1 MMKNFKKFTAF
12 VLVLCMGFS
21 LSISAFAVE
30 EHDHHEHTVYESA
43 PDEEIAVQS
52 ASGEAATSGT
62 IPGSSIKWSLDSKGW
77 LTISGSGEAPV
88 FTSADDQPWAAVREQ
103 ITEVWFEDMETLTI
117 SDLAYW
123 FEGCVNLTTAELPLA
138 PVIGRHAF
146 YGCSK
151 LSTLTM
157 YYGETVLNSIG
168 EDAFWRETDSG
179 DTLYIAY
186 IIGYPE
192 STVPF
197 YTYDW
202 VASNR
207 SSRYFYD
214 LYGVYS
220 NADSAASTLADSGI
234 MKAPARAA
242 ARASTGIVGTCPSC
256 KQYSLQGTYVSTTH
270 TSRGHQQY
278 YECYKCHY
286 VQNLGT
292 YVYKDHGSGS
302 YGSWTCPDCG
312 SHTWVLDYEQDA
324 TCTRNGYREYSC
336 DCGQSKRETIYATGH
351 SYSYGSWEE
360 YSSSQHRREAYC
372 RNCGDSD
379 YEYASH
385 SMSYGSWNNYSSSQH
400 SRTAT
405 CRTCG
410 YSTTDYGN
418 HSYATGAWSK
428 YSDTQH
434 RRSKTCSGCG
444 TSTYDYANHSYSYGS
459 WVSDSETQHKRT
471 KTCSA
476 CGDSGY
482 EYADHTDANGDGK
495 CDDCGATVSLT
506 VTWDAGSNG
515 GTIDGKASITTTGKP
530 NATATA
536 PTSTPVKTGHAF
548 KGWYTSASGG
558 SLYNT
563 VTITAA
569 KTFYAQFTANSY
581 TLTWDFG
588 DGATEETKQ
597 TYGEKLVLPTEP
609 TRKNAEFL
617 GWFTEANGGTQVDA
631 NTVYKTDADS
641 TYYAHWEITEVF
653 SVTVP
658 VTLPLIVDEG
668 GEVHVGAAEIINAS
682 TGDVIVS
689 SVSISTKNG
698 WQLVPYTTDMAHEK
712 VDAQLLGFKINNA
725 QTSKTGDAETFT
737 LSAPWTIAENGKL
750 PLSYDA
756 VVSAV
761 SQPVTEQDVLSVVFV
776 LEWKGE

>member
-1 MMKNFKKFTAF
+1 MMKNFKKFTA
-12 VLVLCMGFS
+12 LLLALCMVFS

-30 EHDHHEHTVYESA
+30 DHEHTVYESA

-52 ASGEAATSGT
+52 AEAATSGT

-103 ITEVWFEDMETLTI
+103 ITEVWFEDVETLSI

-123 FEGCVNLTTAELPLA
+123 FEGCTNLTTAELPLA
-138 PVIGRHAF
+138 PVIGKHAF
-146 YGCSK
+146 YNCPK

-168 EDAFWRETDSG
+168 EDAFWREADSG

-192 STVPF
+192 ATVPF

-202 VASNR
+202 AASNR
-207 SSRYFYD
+207 SNRYFYD
-214 LYGVYS
+214 LYGVYP
-220 NADSAASTLADSGI
+220 NADTANTAVNTASVSGI
-234 MKAPARAA
+234 QKAPGISLT
-242 ARASTGIVGTCPSC
+242 ASTGIVGTCPSC

-270 TSRGHQQY
+270 TSRGHAEY

-286 VQNLGT
+286 TKNLGT

-312 SHTWVLDYEQDA
+312 SHTWVLDYENDA

-372 RNCGDSD
+372 RNCGATD
-379 YEYASH
+379 YDYASH
-385 SMSYGSWNNYSSSQH
+385 SMSYSSWSKYSDSQH
-400 SRTAT
+400 SRTAS

-410 YSTTDYGN
+410 YSTTEYGN
-418 HSYATGAWSK
+418 HSYSTGAWSK
-428 YSDTQH
+428 HSDTQH

-444 TSTYDYANHSYSYGS
+444 ASTYDYADHSYSYGS
-459 WVSDSETQHKRT
+459 WVSDSETQHKRS

-476 CGDSGY
+476 CGDSSY

-495 CDDCGATVSLT
+495 CDDCGATVSLAIK
-506 VTWDAGSNG
+506 WDAGTNG
-515 GTIDGKASITTTGKP
+515 GTIDGKTSITTTGKP

-536 PTSTPVKTGHAF
+536 PTSTPVKAGHAF

-581 TLTWDFG
+581 SITWDLSNG
-588 DGATEETKQ
+588 NTETTKQ
-597 TYGEKLVLPTEP
+597 AYGEALVLPTEP

-617 GWFTEANGGTQVDA
+617 GWFTEVNGGTQVDA
-631 NTVYKTDADS
+631 NTIYKTDADS

-712 VDAQLLGFKINNA
+712 VDAQLLGFKINDA
-725 QTSKTGDAETFT
+725 QTSKNGDAETFNLT
-737 LSAPWTIAENGKL
+737 APWTIAESGRL
-750 PLSYDA
+750 PLDYDA

>member
-1 MMKNFKKFTAF
+1 MMKNFKKFTA
-12 VLVLCMGFS
+12 LLLALCMVFS

-30 EHDHHEHTVYESA
+30 DHEHTVYESA

-52 ASGEAATSGT
+52 VSGEAATSGT

-88 FTSADDQPWAAVREQ
+88 FTSADDQPWAAVRDQ
-103 ITEVWFEDMETLTI
+103 ITEVWFEDVETLSI
-117 SDLAYW
+117 PDLAYW

-138 PVIGRHAF
+138 PTIGKHAF
-146 YGCSK
+146 YNCQK

-168 EDAFWRETDSG
+168 EDAFWREADSG

-192 STVPF
+192 ATVPF

-202 VASNR
+202 AASNR

-214 LYGVYS
+214 LYGVYQ
-220 NADSAASTLADSGI
+220 NADAATTALNGI
-234 MKAPARAA
+234 KKAPGISVQ
-242 ARASTGIVGTCPSC
+242 STGSIIGNCPSC
-256 KQYSLQGTYVSTTH
+256 GKYSFQGTYVEVAHS
-270 TSRGHQQY
+270 SRGHANY
-278 YECYKCHY
+278 NECNSCHY
-286 VQNLGT
+286 VQYLGT
-292 YVYKDHGSGS
+292 YTTKSHGSGA
-302 YGSWTCPDCG
+302 YGSGTCPDCG
-312 SHTWVLDYEQDA
+312 SHTWVLQSQQAA
-324 TCTRNGYREYSC
+324 TCTSNGYRSYSC
-336 DCGQSKRETIYATGH
+336 ACGQTKSETIYSSGH
-351 SYSYGSWEE
+351 NYSYGSWEQ
-360 YSSSQHRREAYC
+360 YSASQHRRENYC
-372 RNCGDSD
+372 RNCGATD
-379 YEYASH
+379 YDYASH
-385 SMSYGSWNNYSSSQH
+385 SMSYGSWSKYSDSQH
-400 SRTAT
+400 SRTAS

-410 YSTTDYGN
+410 YSTTEYGN
-418 HSYATGAWSK
+418 HSYSTGAWSK
-428 YSDTQH
+428 HSDTQH

-444 TSTYDYANHSYSYGS
+444 ASTYDYADHSYSYGS
-459 WVSDSETQHKRT
+459 WTRADDTQHKRT

-476 CGDSGY
+476 CKTSSE
-482 EYADHTDANGDGK
+482 EYADHVDANGDGK

-506 VTWDAGSNG
+506 ITWDASTNG
-515 GTIDGKASITTTGKP
+515 GTIDGKTSITTTGKP

-536 PTSTPVKTGHAF
+536 PTSTPVKAGHAF

-581 TLTWDFG
+581 TLTWDLG
-588 DGATEETKQ
+588 NGTTEETKQ
-597 TYGEKLVLPTEP
+597 TYGEALVLPTEP

-617 GWFTEANGGTQVDA
+617 GWFTEATGGTQVDA
-631 NTVYKTDADS
+631 NTIYKTDGDS

-698 WQLVPYTTDMAHEK
+698 WQLVPYTTDMAHAK
-712 VDAQLLGFKINNA
+712 VDAKQLGFKINDSV
-725 QTSKTGDAETFT
+725 TTKTGVAETFSLT
-737 LSAPWTIAENGKL
+737 SPWTIAENGKL

>member
-1 MMKNFKKFTAF
+1 MKFRKITALL
-12 VLVLCMGFS
+12 LVLCMLLS
-21 LSISAFAVE
+21 LSISAFAAE
-30 EHDHHEHTVYESA
+30 ADEHTIYDSA
-43 PDEEIAVQS
+43 PDEEPAIS
-52 ASGEAATSGT
+52 TEAATSGT
-62 IPGSSIKWSLDSKGW
+62 IQTSGIRWSLDEKGW
-77 LTISGSGEAPV
+77 LIISGSGEAPT
-88 FTSADDQPWAAVREQ
+88 FQSADDQPWAAVRDQ
-103 ITEVWFEDMETLTI
+103 ITEVWFEDVETLTI
-117 SDLAYW
+117 PDLAYW

-138 PVIGRHAF
+138 PTIGKHAF
-146 YGCSK
+146 YNCPK

-192 STVPF
+192 ATVPF

-202 VASNR
+202 AASNR
-207 SSRYFYD
+207 SDRYFYD

-220 NADSAASTLADSGI
+220 NVDGATSTVADSGI

-242 ARASTGIVGTCPSC
+242 ARASTGIVGTCSSC

-270 TSRGHQQY
+270 TSRGHQEY

-312 SHTWVLDYEQDA
+312 SHTWVLDYENDA

-385 SMSYGSWNNYSSSQH
+385 SMSYGNWMQYSSSQH
-400 SRTAT
+400 QRSKYCMNCGSSDYEYGAHSLSYGSWSRSSSTQHSRSVS
-405 CRTCG
+405 CGVCG
-410 YSTTDYGN
+410 YSTTE
-418 HSYATGAWSK
+418 TGS
-428 YSDTQH
+428 
-434 RRSKTCSGCG
+434 
-444 TSTYDYANHSYSYGS
+444 HSYSYGS
-459 WVSDSETQHKRT
+459 WSRYDETQHRRT
-471 KTCSA
+471 KSCSA

-515 GTIDGKASITTTGKP
+515 GTIDGKASFSETVKLNSKP
-530 NATATA
+530 TA
-536 PTSTPVKTGHAF
+536 PGSVPVKTGYTF
-548 KGWYTSASGG
+548 KGWFTVKTGG
-558 SLYNT
+558 SLYST
-563 VTITAA
+563 VTITSST
-569 KTFYAQFTANSY
+569 TFYAQFAANKY
-581 TLTWDFG
+581 TVTWDLG
-588 DGATEETKQ
+588 TGQSETTEQ
-597 TYGEKLVLPTEP
+597 TYGEKLLLPKDPE
-609 TRKNAEFL
+609 RKNAEFL
-617 GWFTEANGGTQVDA
+617 GWFTEKDGGTEVNS
-631 NTVYKTDADS
+631 NTTYTTDGET
-641 TYYAHWEITEVF
+641 TYYAHWEITEIF

-658 VTLPLIVDEG
+658 VVLPLTVDEN
-668 GEVHVGAAEIINAS
+668 GEVHTGSAEIINAS
-682 TGDVIVS
+682 TGAVVVS

-698 WQLVPYTTDMAHEK
+698 WQLVPYTTDMAHAK
-712 VDAQLLGFKINNA
+712 VDAKQLGFKINDS
-725 QTSKTGDAETFT
+725 QTKNTGDTETFSLT
-737 LSAPWTIAENGKL
+737 NPWQITENGRL
-750 PLSYDA
+750 PISYDA

-761 SQPVTEQDVLSVVFV
+761 SQPVTEQDVLSIVFV
-776 LEWKGE
+776 LEWSEG

>member
-1 MMKNFKKFTAF
+1 MKFRKITALL
-12 VLVLCMGFS
+12 LVLCMLLS
-21 LSISAFAVE
+21 LSISAFAAE
-30 EHDHHEHTVYESA
+30 ADEHTIYDSA
-43 PDEEIAVQS
+43 PDEETVVS
-52 ASGEAATSGT
+52 SEAATSGT
-62 IPGSSIKWSLDSKGW
+62 IQNSGIRWSLDEKGW

-88 FTSADDQPWAAVREQ
+88 FQSADDQPWAAVREQ
-103 ITEVWFEDMETLTI
+103 ITEVWFEDVETLTI
-117 SDLAYW
+117 PDLAYW

-138 PVIGRHAF
+138 PTIGRHAF
-146 YGCSK
+146 YNCPK

-168 EDAFWRETDSG
+168 EDAFWREADSG

-192 STVPF
+192 ATVPF

-202 VASNR
+202 AASNR
-207 SSRYFYD
+207 SDRYFYD

-220 NADSAASTLADSGI
+220 NADGAAPTETESGAK
-234 MKAPARAA
+234 KAPAKVAS
-242 ARASTGIVGTCPSC
+242 RASTGIVGTCPSC
-256 KQYSLQGTYVSTTH
+256 KKNSLQGTYVSQSH

-278 YECYKCHY
+278 YECYLCHY

-312 SHTWVLDYEQDA
+312 SHTWVLDYENDA

-351 SYSYGSWEE
+351 SYSYGSWEQ
-360 YSSSQHRREAYC
+360 YSTSQHRREAYC

-385 SMSYGSWNNYSSSQH
+385 SMSYGSWSNSSSSQH
-400 SRTAT
+400 SRTAS

-418 HSYATGAWSK
+418 HSYTTGSWSK

-444 TSTYDYANHSYSYGS
+444 ASTYDYANHSYSYGS

-506 VTWDAGSNG
+506 IKWDAGSNG
-515 GTIDGKASITTTGKP
+515 GTIDSKASITTTGKP
-530 NATATA
+530 NATAAA
-536 PTSTPVKTGHAF
+536 PTSTPVKAGHAF

-588 DGATEETKQ
+588 DGTTEETKQ
-597 TYGEKLVLPTEP
+597 TYGEKLTLPTEP

-631 NTVYKTDADS
+631 NTIYKTDGDS

-712 VDAQLLGFKINNA
+712 VDAKLLGFKINDSV
-725 QTSKTGDAETFT
+725 TTKTGDAETFSLT
-737 LSAPWTIAENGKL
+737 SPWTIAENGKL

>member
-1 MMKNFKKFTAF
+1 MKFRKITALL
-12 VLVLCMGFS
+12 LVLCMLLS
-21 LSISAFAVE
+21 LSISAFAAE
-30 EHDHHEHTVYESA
+30 ADEHTIYDSA
-43 PDEEIAVQS
+43 PDEEPVVS
-52 ASGEAATSGT
+52 NEAATSGT
-62 IPGSSIKWSLDSKGW
+62 IQTSGIRWSLDEKGW

-88 FTSADDQPWAAVREQ
+88 FTSADDQPWAAVRNQ
-103 ITEVWFEDMETLTI
+103 ITEVWFEDMETLSI

-123 FEGCVNLTTAELPLA
+123 FEGCTNLTTAELPLA
-138 PVIGRHAF
+138 PVIGKHAF

-157 YYGETVLNSIG
+157 YYGETVLKSIG

-186 IIGYPE
+186 LIGYPE
-192 STVPF
+192 ATVPF

-202 VASNR
+202 AASNR
-207 SSRYFYD
+207 SDRYFYD

-220 NADSAASTLADSGI
+220 STPADSGI
-234 MKAPARAA
+234 KKAPGASVQ
-242 ARASTGIVGTCPSC
+242 STGTIIGNCPSC
-256 KQYSLQGTYVSTTH
+256 GKYAFQGTYVEVAHS
-270 TSRGHQQY
+270 SRGHANY
-278 YECYKCHY
+278 NECNSCHY
-286 VQNLGT
+286 VQYLGT
-292 YVYKDHGSGS
+292 YTYKSHGAGAYGSG
-302 YGSWTCPDCG
+302 TCPDCG
-312 SHTWVLDYEQDA
+312 SHTWVLDYESAA
-324 TCTRNGYREYSC
+324 TCTSNGYRSYSC
-336 DCGQSKRETIYATGH
+336 VCGQTKSETIYASGH
-351 SYSYGSWEE
+351 SYSYGSWTQ
-360 YSSSQHRREAYC
+360 YSSSQHRRESYC

-385 SMSYGSWNNYSSSQH
+385 SMSYGSWSNYSSSQH

-410 YSTTDYGN
+410 YSTVDYGN
-418 HSYATGAWSK
+418 HSYSTGSWSK

-444 TSTYDYANHSYSYGS
+444 ASTYDYANHSYSYGS

-506 VTWDAGSNG
+506 IKWDAGTNG
-515 GTIDGKASITTTGKP
+515 GTIDGKTSITTTGKP

-581 TLTWDFG
+581 SITWDLSNG
-588 DGATEETKQ
+588 NTETTKQ
-597 TYGEKLVLPTEP
+597 AYGEALVLPTEP

-617 GWFTEANGGTQVDA
+617 GWFTEVNGGTQVDA
-631 NTVYKTDADS
+631 NTIYKTDADS

-658 VTLPLIVDEG
+658 VTLPLVVDEG

-698 WQLVPYTTDMAHEK
+698 WQLVPYTTDMAHAK
-712 VDAQLLGFKINNA
+712 VDAKQLGFKINDSV
-725 QTSKTGDAETFT
+725 TTKTGDAETFSLT
-737 LSAPWTIAENGKL
+737 SPWKIAENGKL

>member
-1 MMKNFKKFTAF
+1 MKNFKKFTAF
-12 VLVLCMGFS
+12 VLALCMLFS
-21 LSISAFAVE
+21 LSVAAFAAGA
-30 EHDHHEHTVYESA
+30 DEHTIYDSA
-43 PDEEIAVQS
+43 PDEEISTQSES
-52 ASGEAATSGT
+52 ASSGT
-62 IPGSSIKWSLDSKGW
+62 IPGGKIKWELDSKGW

-88 FTSADDQPWAAVREQ
+88 FQSADDQPWAAVREE
-103 ITEVWFEDMETLTI
+103 ITEVWFEDVETLTI
-117 SDLAYW
+117 PDLACW
-123 FEGCVNLTTAELPLA
+123 FEGCTSLTTAELPLA
-138 PVIGRHAF
+138 PVIGNHAF
-146 YGCSK
+146 YGCDN
-151 LSTLTM
+151 LNTITM
-157 YYGETVLNSIG
+157 YYGETVLKSIG

-202 VASNR
+202 AASNR
-207 SSRYFYD
+207 SNRYFYD

-220 NADSAASTLADSGI
+220 NADGAASTAADSGI
-234 MKAPARAA
+234 MKAPAKAVS
-242 ARASTGIVGTCPSC
+242 RASTGIVGTCPSC

-270 TSRGHQQY
+270 TSRGHQEY

-312 SHTWVLDYEQDA
+312 SHTWVLDYENDA

-351 SYSYGSWEE
+351 SYSYGSWEQ
-360 YSSSQHRREAYC
+360 YSTSQHRREAYC

-385 SMSYGSWNNYSSSQH
+385 SMSYGSWSNSSSSQH
-400 SRTAT
+400 SRTAS

-418 HSYATGAWSK
+418 HSFTTGSWSK
-428 YSDTQH
+428 YSDAQH

-444 TSTYDYANHSYSYGS
+444 ASTYDYADHSYSYGS
-459 WVSDSETQHKRT
+459 WTKADNVQHKRS
-471 KTCSA
+471 KTCA
-476 CGDSGY
+476 VCGDSST
-482 EYADHTDANGDGK
+482 EYGDHKDTNADGV
-495 CDDCGATVSLT
+495 CDDCGANVALI
-506 VTWDAGSNG
+506 VTWDASSNG
-515 GTIDGKASITTTGKP
+515 GSVGGKNSVTTSVAP
-530 NATATA
+530 NQTAVA
-536 PTSTPVKTGHAF
+536 PGYTPVKGGHTF
-548 KGWYTSASGG
+548 SGWYTEKTGG
-558 SLYNT
+558 ALYNT

-569 KTFYAQFTANSY
+569 RTFYAQFAPAEY
-581 TLTWDFG
+581 KIIWDLG
-588 DGATEETKQ
+588 TGKTETTNQ
-597 TYGEKLVLPTEP
+597 TYGETLNLPTEP
-609 TRKNAEFL
+609 TRRGYAFL
-617 GWFTEANGGTQVDA
+617 GWFTQETGGTQVDA
-631 NTVYKTDADS
+631 NTIYKTDGNS

-698 WQLVPYTTDMAHEK
+698 WQLVPYTTDMAHAK
-712 VDAQLLGFKINNA
+712 VDAKQLGFKINDSL
-725 QTSKTGDAETFT
+725 TTKTGDAETFSLT
-737 LSAPWTIAENGKL
+737 SPWTIAENGKL

-761 SQPVTEQDVLSVVFV
+761 SRPVTEQDVLSVVFV

>member
-1 MMKNFKKFTAF
+1 MKTRKLTA
-12 VLVLCMGFS
+12 LLLALCMLLS
-21 LSISAFAVE
+21 LSISAFAA
-30 EHDHHEHTVYESA
+30 D
-43 PDEEIAVQS
+43 DAV
-52 ASGEAATSGT
+52 ASGT
-62 IPGSSIKWSLDSKGW
+62 IPDSKITWELDSKGW
-77 LTISGSGEAPV
+77 LTISGSGDCSA
-88 FTSADDQPWAAVREQ
+88 FTSKDDQPWAEYRGQ
-103 ITEVWFEDMETLTI
+103 ITQVWFDGMESLAI

-123 FEGCVNLTTAELPLA
+123 FEDCTNLTTAEIPSTT

-146 YGCSK
+146 YNCPLLTK
-151 LSTLTM
+151 LSI
-157 YYGETVLNSIG
+157 YYGEHTLGSIG
-168 EDAFWRETDSG
+168 EDAFWRETDNG
-179 DTLYIAY
+179 DTLYVAY
-186 IIGYPE
+186 IIGYPD
-192 STVPF
+192 SSVPF
-197 YTYDW
+197 HDYDW
-202 VASNR
+202 IASNR
-207 SSRYFYD
+207 SNRYFHD
-214 LYGVYS
+214 LYGVYQ
-220 NADSAASTLADSGI
+220 NADAATAGGI
-234 MKAPARAA
+234 KKAPAQIST
-242 ARASTGIVGTCPSC
+242 RASTGIVGTCPSC

-270 TSRGHQQY
+270 TSRGHAEY

-286 VQNLGT
+286 TKNLGT

-312 SHTWVLDYEQDA
+312 SHTWVLDYENDA

-351 SYSYGSWEE
+351 SYSYGGWEQ
-360 YSSSQHRREAYC
+360 YSASQHRREAYC

-385 SMSYGSWNNYSSSQH
+385 SMSYGSWSNSSSSQH
-400 SRTAT
+400 SRTAS

-418 HSYATGAWSK
+418 HSYSTGSWSK

-444 TSTYDYANHSYSYGS
+444 ASTYDYANHSYSYGS

-506 VTWDAGSNG
+506 IKWDAGTNG
-515 GTIDGKASITTTGKP
+515 GTIDGKTSITTTGKP

-581 TLTWDFG
+581 TLTWDLG
-588 DGATEETKQ
+588 NGTTEETKQ
-597 TYGEKLVLPTEP
+597 TYGEALVLPTEP

-631 NTVYKTDADS
+631 NTIYKTDGDS

-698 WQLVPYTTDMAHEK
+698 WQLVPYTTDMAHAK
-712 VDAQLLGFKINNA
+712 VDAKQLGFKINDSV
-725 QTSKTGDAETFT
+725 TTKTGDAETFSLT
-737 LSAPWTIAENGKL
+737 SPWKIAENGKL

>member
-1 MMKNFKKFTAF
+1 MKNFKKFTAF
-12 VLVLCMGFS
+12 VLTLCMLFS
-21 LSISAFAVE
+21 LSVAVFAAE
-30 EHDHHEHTVYESA
+30 ADEHTIYDSA
-43 PDEEIAVQS
+43 PDEETAIS
-52 ASGEAATSGT
+52 TEAATSGT
-62 IPGSSIKWSLDSKGW
+62 IQNSGIRWELDNKGW

-88 FTSADDQPWAAVREQ
+88 FQSADDQPWAEYREQ
-103 ITEVWFEDMETLTI
+103 ITEVWYDDMSTLTI

-123 FEGCVNLTTAELPLA
+123 FEGCTALTTAELPLA
-138 PVIGRHAF
+138 PVIGTHAF

-151 LSTLTM
+151 LNTITM
-157 YYGETVLNSIG
+157 YYGETVLKSIG

-202 VASNR
+202 AASNR
-207 SSRYFYD
+207 SNRYFYD

-220 NADSAASTLADSGI
+220 NADGAASTVADSGI
-234 MKAPARAA
+234 MKAPAKAVS
-242 ARASTGIVGTCPSC
+242 RASTGIVGTCPSC

-270 TSRGHQQY
+270 TSRGHAEY

-286 VQNLGT
+286 TKNLGT

-312 SHTWVLDYEQDA
+312 SHTWVLDYENDA

-372 RNCGDSD
+372 RNCGATD
-379 YEYASH
+379 YDYASH
-385 SMSYGSWNNYSSSQH
+385 SMSYGSWSNSSSSQH
-400 SRTAT
+400 SRTAS

-410 YSTTDYGN
+410 YSTTEYGN
-418 HSYATGAWSK
+418 HSYSTGAWSK
-428 YSDTQH
+428 HSDTQH

-444 TSTYDYANHSYSYGS
+444 ASTYDYADHSYSYGS
-459 WVSDSETQHKRT
+459 WVSDSETQHKRS

-476 CGDSGY
+476 CGDSSY

-506 VTWDAGSNG
+506 IKWDAGTNG

-530 NATATA
+530 NTTATA

-563 VTITAA
+563 VTIAAA

-581 TLTWDFG
+581 SITWDLSNG
-588 DGATEETKQ
+588 NAETTKQ
-597 TYGEKLVLPTEP
+597 TYGEALVLPTEP

-617 GWFTEANGGTQVDA
+617 GWFTEVNGGTQVDA
-631 NTVYKTDADS
+631 NTIYKTDGDS

-698 WQLVPYTTDMAHEK
+698 WQLVPFATDMAHEK
-712 VDAQLLGFKINNA
+712 VDARLLGFKINDSE
-725 QTSKTGDAETFT
+725 TTKTGDAETFSLT
-737 LSAPWTIAENGKL
+737 SPWTIAENGKL

>member
-1 MMKNFKKFTAF
+1 MKNFKKFTAF
-12 VLVLCMGFS
+12 VLALCMLFS
-21 LSISAFAVE
+21 LSVAAFAA
-30 EHDHHEHTVYESA
+30 DADEHTIYDSA
-43 PDEEIAVQS
+43 PDEETVVS
-52 ASGEAATSGT
+52 SEAATSGT
-62 IPGSSIKWSLDSKGW
+62 IQNSGIRWSLDEKGW
-77 LTISGSGEAPV
+77 LMISGSGDCEP
-88 FTSADDQPWAAVREQ
+88 FTSKEDQPWAAVRDQ
-103 ITEVWFEDMETLTI
+103 ITQVWFDDMENLQI

-123 FEGCVNLTTAELPLA
+123 FEDCVNLTTAEIPGTT
-138 PVIGRHAF
+138 PIIGRHAF
-146 YGCSK
+146 YNCPK

-168 EDAFWRETDSG
+168 EEAFWRENDSG
-179 DTLYIAY
+179 DTLYIGY
-186 IIGYPE
+186 IIGYPK
-192 STVPF
+192 SSVPF
-197 YTYDW
+197 YDYDW
-202 VASNR
+202 AGSNR
-207 SSRYFYD
+207 NNKYFYD
-214 LYGVYS
+214 LYGIYS
-220 NADSAASTLADSGI
+220 DTPAAVGI
-234 MKAPARAA
+234 MSAPGISVT
-242 ARASTGIVGTCPSC
+242 STGSIIGNCPSC
-256 KQYSLQGTYVSTTH
+256 GKYSFQGTYVEVAHS
-270 TSRGHQQY
+270 SRGHANY
-278 YECYKCHY
+278 NECNSCHY
-286 VQNLGT
+286 VQYLGT
-292 YVYKDHGSGS
+292 YTTKSHGSGA
-302 YGSWTCPDCG
+302 YGSGTCPECG
-312 SHTWVLDYEQDA
+312 SHTWVLQSQQAA
-324 TCTRNGYREYSC
+324 TCTSNGYRNYSC
-336 DCGQSKRETIYATGH
+336 ACGQTKSETIYSSGH
-351 SYSYGSWEE
+351 SYSYGSWEQ
-360 YSSSQHRREAYC
+360 YSSSQHRRTGSC
-372 RNCGDSD
+372 RNCGATD
-379 YEYASH
+379 YDYASH
-385 SMSYGSWNNYSSSQH
+385 SMSYGSWSNSSSSQH
-400 SRTAT
+400 SRTVS

-410 YSTTDYGN
+410 YSTTDYGS
-418 HSYATGAWSK
+418 HSYSTGAWSK

-444 TSTYDYANHSYSYGS
+444 ASTYDYANHSYSYGS

-506 VTWDAGSNG
+506 IKWDAGTNG
-515 GTIDGKASITTTGKP
+515 GTIDGKTSITTTGKP

-536 PTSTPVKTGHAF
+536 PTSTPVKAGHAF
-548 KGWYTSASGG
+548 KGWYTSAPGG

-581 TLTWDFG
+581 TLTWDLG
-588 DGATEETKQ
+588 NGTTEETKQ
-597 TYGEKLVLPTEP
+597 TYGEKLTLPTEP

-617 GWFTEANGGTQVDA
+617 GWFTEAVGGTQVDA

-698 WQLVPYTTDMAHEK
+698 WQLVPYTTDMAHAK
-712 VDAQLLGFKINNA
+712 VDAKQLGFKINDSV
-725 QTSKTGDAETFT
+725 TTKTGDAETFSLT
-737 LSAPWTIAENGKL
+737 SPWTIAENGKL

>member
-1 MMKNFKKFTAF
+1 MKMRKITALL
-12 VLVLCMGFS
+12 LVLCMAFS
-21 LSISAFAVE
+21 LSISAFAAE

-52 ASGEAATSGT
+52 ASGESETSGT
-62 IPGSSIKWSLDSKGW
+62 IPGSSIKWSLDSNGW

-88 FTSADDQPWAAVREQ
+88 FQSADDQPWATVREE
-103 ITEVWFEDMETLTI
+103 ITEVWFEDMETLSI

-123 FEGCVNLTTAELPLA
+123 FEGCVNLTTAELPLT

-146 YGCSK
+146 YNCPK

-157 YYGETVLNSIG
+157 YYGETALESIG
-168 EDAFWRETDSG
+168 EDAFWRESDAG
-179 DTLYIAY
+179 DTLYIGY
-186 IIGYPE
+186 IIGYPK
-192 STVPF
+192 SSVPF
-197 YTYDW
+197 HSYDW
-202 VASNR
+202 TASNR
-207 SSRYFYD
+207 SDRYFYD

-220 NADSAASTLADSGI
+220 STPADSGI
-234 MKAPARAA
+234 KKAPGASVQ
-242 ARASTGIVGTCPSC
+242 STGTIIGNCPSC
-256 KQYSLQGTYVSTTH
+256 GKYAFQGTYVEVAHS
-270 TSRGHQQY
+270 SRGHANY
-278 YECYKCHY
+278 NECNSCHY
-286 VQNLGT
+286 VQYLGT
-292 YVYKDHGSGS
+292 YTYKSHGAGAYGSG
-302 YGSWTCPDCG
+302 TCPDCG
-312 SHTWVLDYEQDA
+312 SHTWVLDYESAA
-324 TCTRNGYREYSC
+324 TCTSNGYRSYSC
-336 DCGQSKRETIYATGH
+336 VCGQTKSETIYASGH
-351 SYSYGSWEE
+351 SYSYGSWTQ
-360 YSSSQHRREAYC
+360 YSSSQHRRESYC

-385 SMSYGSWNNYSSSQH
+385 SMSYGSWSNHSDTQH

-418 HSYATGAWSK
+418 HSYTTGSWSK

-444 TSTYDYANHSYSYGS
+444 ASTYDYANHSYSYGS

-471 KTCSA
+471 KMCSA
-476 CGDSGY
+476 CGDSDY

-506 VTWDAGSNG
+506 IKWDAGTNG
-515 GTIDGKASITTTGKP
+515 GTIDGKTSITTTGKP

-536 PTSTPVKTGHAF
+536 PTSTPVKAGHAF
-548 KGWYTSASGG
+548 KGWYTAASGG

-617 GWFTEANGGTQVDA
+617 GWFTEAVGGTQVDA
-631 NTVYKTDADS
+631 NTIYKTDADS

-668 GEVHVGAAEIINAS
+668 GEVHVGAAEIINGS
-682 TGDVIVS
+682 TGEVIVS

-698 WQLVPYTTDMAHEK
+698 WQLVPFDTDMAHEK
-712 VDAQLLGFKINNA
+712 VDARLLGFKINDSE
-725 QTSKTGDAETFT
+725 TTKTGDAETFSLT
-737 LSAPWTIAENGKL
+737 SPWTIAENGKL

>member
-12 VLVLCMGFS
+12 VLALCTVFS
-21 LSISAFAVE
+21 LSVSAFAAE

-52 ASGEAATSGT
+52 VAAESETSGT

-88 FTSADDQPWAAVREQ
+88 FTSVDDQPWAAVRDQ
-103 ITEVWFEDMETLTI
+103 ITEVWFEDVETLTI
-117 SDLAYW
+117 PDLAYW

-146 YGCSK
+146 YNCPK

-168 EDAFWRETDSG
+168 EEAFWRENDSG
-179 DTLYIAY
+179 DTLYIGY
-186 IIGYPE
+186 IIGYPK
-192 STVPF
+192 SSVPF
-197 YTYDW
+197 YDYDW
-202 VASNR
+202 AGSNR
-207 SSRYFYD
+207 NNKYFYD
-214 LYGVYS
+214 LYGIYS
-220 NADSAASTLADSGI
+220 DTPAAVGI
-234 MKAPARAA
+234 MSAPGISVT
-242 ARASTGIVGTCPSC
+242 STGSIIGNCPSC
-256 KQYSLQGTYVSTTH
+256 GKYSFQGTYIEVAHS
-270 TSRGHQQY
+270 SRGHANY
-278 YECYKCHY
+278 NECNSCHY
-286 VQNLGT
+286 VQYLGT
-292 YVYKDHGSGS
+292 YTTKSHGSGA
-302 YGSWTCPDCG
+302 YGSGTCPDCG
-312 SHTWVLDYEQDA
+312 SHTWVLQSQQAA
-324 TCTRNGYREYSC
+324 TCTSNGYRSYSC
-336 DCGQSKRETIYATGH
+336 ACGQTKSETIYASGH
-351 SYSYGSWEE
+351 SYSYGSWEQ
-360 YSSSQHRREAYC
+360 YSSSQHRRTGSC
-372 RNCGDSD
+372 RNCGATD
-379 YEYASH
+379 YDYASH
-385 SMSYGSWNNYSSSQH
+385 SMSYGSWSNASSSQH
-400 SRTAT
+400 SRTAS

-410 YSTTDYGN
+410 YSTTDYGS
-418 HSYATGAWSK
+418 HSYSTGAWSK

-444 TSTYDYANHSYSYGS
+444 ASTYDYANHSYSYGS

-506 VTWDAGSNG
+506 IKWDAGTNG
-515 GTIDGKASITTTGKP
+515 GTIDGKTSITTTGKP
-530 NATATA
+530 NTTATA
-536 PTSTPVKTGHAF
+536 PTSTPVKAGHAF
-548 KGWYTSASGG
+548 KGWYTAASGG

-588 DGATEETKQ
+588 DGTTEETKQ

-631 NTVYKTDADS
+631 NTIYKTDVDS

-698 WQLVPYTTDMAHEK
+698 WQLVPYTTDMAHAK
-712 VDAQLLGFKINNA
+712 VDAKQLGFKINDSV
-725 QTSKTGDAETFT
+725 TTKTGDAETFSLT
-737 LSAPWTIAENGKL
+737 SPWKIAENGKL

>member
-1 MMKNFKKFTAF
+1 MMKNFKKFTA
-12 VLVLCMGFS
+12 LLLALCMVFS

-30 EHDHHEHTVYESA
+30 DHEHTVYESA

-52 ASGEAATSGT
+52 VSGEAATSGT

-88 FTSADDQPWAAVREQ
+88 FTSADDQPWEAVREE
-103 ITEVWFEDMETLTI
+103 ITEVWFEDMEMLTI
-117 SDLAYW
+117 PDLAYW
-123 FEGCVNLTTAELPLA
+123 FEGCTNLTTAELPLV
-138 PVIGRHAF
+138 PVIGKHAF
-146 YGCSK
+146 YNCPK

-168 EDAFWRETDSG
+168 EDAFWREADSG

-192 STVPF
+192 ATVPF

-202 VASNR
+202 AASNR
-207 SSRYFYD
+207 SNRYFYD
-214 LYGVYS
+214 LYGVYP
-220 NADSAASTLADSGI
+220 NADTANTAVNTASVSGI
-234 MKAPARAA
+234 QKAPGISLT
-242 ARASTGIVGTCPSC
+242 ASTGIVGTCPSC

-270 TSRGHQQY
+270 TSRGHAEY

-286 VQNLGT
+286 TKNLGT

-312 SHTWVLDYEQDA
+312 SHTWVLDYENDA

-372 RNCGDSD
+372 RNCGATD
-379 YEYASH
+379 YDYASH
-385 SMSYGSWNNYSSSQH
+385 SMSYGSWSKYSDSQH
-400 SRTAT
+400 SRTAS

-410 YSTTDYGN
+410 YSTTEYGN
-418 HSYATGAWSK
+418 HSYSTGAWSK
-428 YSDTQH
+428 HSDTQH

-444 TSTYDYANHSYSYGS
+444 ASTYDYADHSYSYGS
-459 WVSDSETQHKRT
+459 WVSDSETQHKRS

-476 CGDSGY
+476 CGDSSY

-506 VTWDAGSNG
+506 IKWDAGTNG

-530 NATATA
+530 NTTATA

-581 TLTWDFG
+581 SITWDLSNG
-588 DGATEETKQ
+588 NTETTKQ
-597 TYGEKLVLPTEP
+597 AYGEALVLPTEP

-617 GWFTEANGGTQVDA
+617 GWFTEVNGGTQVDA
-631 NTVYKTDADS
+631 NTIYKTDGDS

-698 WQLVPYTTDMAHEK
+698 WQLVPYTTDMAHAK
-712 VDAQLLGFKINNA
+712 VDAKQLGFKINDSL
-725 QTSKTGDAETFT
+725 TTKTGDAETFSLT
-737 LSAPWTIAENGKL
+737 SPWTIAENGKL